1 MNFEDQKSLYKWG
14 SIALIVLAV
23 FLGAKTLSALKD
35 LGGVDPSYNSITVMG
50 EGEISSVPDIASFT
64 FAVSAE
70 AGTVADAQ
78 KEVTEKMDV
87 ILPALKNLGIEEKD
101 IKTSDYSIYPRYS
114 YTQAACREGFCPPGR
129 QVLDGYTASH
139 NVTVKVRDTEKA
151 GEALTL
157 VGEMGATNVSGISFT
172 TDDPDE
178 LRNEAR
184 KKAIADAKAKARVL
198 ADQLD
203 VRLVR
208 IVSYSD
214 NSFYPPVPYPAYGM
228 GGGVAME
235 QAMDAKVANIP
246 VGENETTVNVTLV
259 YEIR

>member
-23 FLGAKTLSALKD
+23 FLGAQTLSVFKN
-35 LGGVDPSYNSITVMG
+35 LGGTSPSYNSITVIG

-70 AGTVADAQ
+70 AATVAQAQ
-78 KEVTEKMDV
+78 QEVSEKMDA
-87 ILPALKNLGIEEKD
+87 ILPALENLGIEEKD
-101 IKTSDYSIYPRYS
+101 IKTSDYSIYPRYT
-114 YTQAACREGFCPPGR
+114 YTQGICSQGFCPPGR

-139 NVTVKVRDTEKA
+139 NVSIKVRDTEKA
-151 GEALTL
+151 GDALTL

-172 TDDPDE
+172 TDDPEE

-184 KKAIADAKAKARVL
+184 TKAIEDAKAKARAL
-198 ADQLD
+198 ARELD

-214 NSFYPPVPYPAYGM
+214 NSFYPPYPMPYGM

-235 QAMDAKVANIP
+235 QAMDTKAANIP
-246 VGENETTVNVTLV
+246 VGENDTKVNVTLV